1 MNSRIPKWIVLFLLL
16 GCSSPE
22 TITETEQNLVNEE
35 PVAALP
41 LISINTKGNT
51 IVDEPKVSADLQI
64 KQGDSLLE
72 SHQIGIEIR
81 GSSSQMFDKKSY
93 GFETW
98 DANGED
104 LDASVGDYPEEED
117 WILYGPYSDKS
128 LIRNVL
134 IYELS
139 NAMGRYATKTS
150 FYELEINTSFQ
161 GTYVLMEK
169 IKRDKNRVDISKNK
183 EEDISGG
190 YIIKIDKPTGDG
202 DWYNESFAFSSQYT
216 VDGILGQNKNTHFI
230 YEYPD
235 EDDINAA
242 QKQYIQNYIHDFETA
257 LLETDSTEENNY
269 QNYIDLDSFV
279 DFFILNEV
287 SKNPDAYR
295 LSTFMYKDKGEKL
308 KMGPIWDFN
317 LAFGNVD
324 YCNGNTPEGWSYRF
338 NEVCPNDTWLVPFWW
353 SKLMEDASFVAALKN
368 RWTELRTSILSN
380 QDVLERIEVL
390 HTHLVTNNAPQNNF
404 AKWLV
409 LGKYVWPNAFVGS
422 NYLEELNYLKDW
434 TAQRLDWM
442 DNQINLL

>member
-1 MNSRIPKWIVLFLLL
+1 
-16 GCSSPE
+16 
-22 TITETEQNLVNEE
+22 
-35 PVAALP
+35 
-41 LISINTKGNT
+41 
-51 IVDEPKVSADLQI
+51 
-64 KQGDSLLE
+64 
-72 SHQIGIEIR
+72 
-81 GSSSQMFDKKSY
+81 
-93 GFETW
+93 
-98 DANGED
+98 
-104 LDASVGDYPEEED
+104 
-117 WILYGPYSDKS
+117 
-128 LIRNVL
+128 
-134 IYELS
+134 
-139 NAMGRYATKTS
+139 MGRYATKTS

-242 QKQYIQNYIHDFETA
+242 QKQYIKNYIHDFETA